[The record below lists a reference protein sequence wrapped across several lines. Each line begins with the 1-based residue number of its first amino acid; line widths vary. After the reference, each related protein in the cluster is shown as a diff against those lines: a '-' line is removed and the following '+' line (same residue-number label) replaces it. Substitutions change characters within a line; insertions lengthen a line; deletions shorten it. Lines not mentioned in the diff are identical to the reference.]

1 MMSVVVSRN
10 TMEEMRGDFVKN
22 LRWVMQWLRGS
33 RWKLVLAI
41 VLSLVSIVFMTA
53 ESYVFSFVVD
63 DVLMPQQFEKLPLY
77 LLAALGMTLLYLGTT
92 YLHRILGEQAAQT
105 ALYNLR
111 SALFGKLL
119 QQGSDF
125 YAENRSGDL
134 INKCSGD
141 VEMVNH
147 FLNFCVPQWVRAGFM
162 LAFALIVFLSI
173 SWQYTLILFAVTPLS
188 AVIGRRLG
196 AKVHPA
202 FKAARE
208 QLSQLNTVVQE
219 NIAGNRVVKAFV
231 REDYEYRKFQEENEK
246 YKQCN
251 IYANM
256 IWLKYGP
263 IIDSLATFITV
274 LNLTVG
280 AVLVVLGNITL
291 GQLTL
296 FLSLAWTLNE
306 PMAMVGMLINSTQRF
321 RASVEKIQELYYTPV
336 ELEDPAEPKLPA
348 ETRGEIEFRDVS
360 LSYGPVKVLD
370 HVNLHIEPGETVG
383 IMGPTGSG
391 KTSLINLIARFVD
404 VSDGSVLFDGVD
416 VRDYALQELRGR
428 VAMTMQDVFLFSDT
442 VESNIAY
449 GVPDAPMDVVVSAA
463 KAVDADS
470 FITANPDGYDMIVG
484 ERGTGLSGGQKQRI
498 SLARALAKHAP
509 VLILDDTTSAVDM
522 ETEEYIQEQLRNL
535 PDHATTIIIAQRVS
549 SVMHADKIIILEN
562 GKIAEM
568 GSHAELMR
576 KHGYY
581 YQTCVLQ
588 HGLLDD
594 ELQ

>member
-1 MMSVVVSRN
+1 MNEVC
-10 TMEEMRGDFVKN
+10 ERGDCVKN
-22 LRWVMQWLRGS
+22 LRWILLWVRGS
-33 RWKLVLAI
+33 RWKLVVAI
-41 VLSLVSIVFMTA
+41 LLNLVTIVFMTA
-53 ESYVFSFVVD
+53 ESYIFSYVVD
-63 DVLMPQQFEKLPLY
+63 DVLMPQRFERLPIY
-77 LLAALGMTLLYLGTT
+77 LLAAMGMTLLYLGGT
-92 YLHRILGEQAAQT
+92 YFYHVLGEQAAQ
-105 ALYNLR
+105 AGVYNLR
-111 SALFGKLL
+111 SALFRKLL
-119 QQGSDF
+119 KQGSGF

-141 VEMVNH
+141 VEMVSH
-147 FLNFCVPQWVRAGFM
+147 FLNFCIPQWVRAAFM
-162 LAFALIVFLSI
+162 LVFALIVFLGI

-188 AVIGRRLG
+188 AVVGERLG

-202 FKAARE
+202 FKEARE

-231 REDYEYRKFQEENEK
+231 REDYEYQKFQTENDK
-246 YKQCN
+246 YKSCN
-251 IYANM
+251 IKANM

-263 IIDSLATFITV
+263 IIDSLATLMTV

-306 PMAMVGMLINSTQRF
+306 PMAMIGSLINDTQRF
-321 RASVEKIQELYYTPV
+321 RASAEKIQELYYT
-336 ELEDPAEPKLPA
+336 EIEIEDAAEPKLP
-348 ETRGEIEFRDVS
+348 EQTRGEIEFKNVS
-360 LSYGPVKVLD
+360 LKYGSVPVLKNVS
-370 HVNLHIEPGETVG
+370 LHIRPGETVG

-391 KTSLINLIARFVD
+391 KTTLINLIARFVD
-404 VSDGSVLFDGVD
+404 VTDGGVLIDGVD
-416 VRDYALQELRGR
+416 VRDYKLSDLRSRIAL
-428 VAMTMQDVFLFSDT
+428 TMQDVFLFSDT

-449 GVPDAPMDVVVSAA
+449 GVPDAPMEVVTEAA
-463 KAVDADS
+463 RIADADS
-470 FITANPDGYDMIVG
+470 FISSHPDGYDMIVG

-522 ETEEYIQEQLRNL
+522 ETEEYIQEQLRQM
-535 PDHATTIIIAQRVS
+535 PDHSTTIIIAQRVS

-562 GKIAEM
+562 GEIAEM
-568 GSHAELMR
+568 GTHAELMR
-576 KHGYY
+576 KQGYY
-581 YQTCVLQ
+581 YNTCVLQ

-594 ELQ
+594 EAS